1 MTTLMHADDVANY
14 LHENP
19 DFFIDHAELLAEM
32 KFSNTH
38 GASAVSLV
46 ERQVGVLRDKVKLLE
61 GKLGELIG
69 FGEENDVI
77 AEKTHRLAVDLQG
90 AASLSRVAGVL
101 YTNLSGAFAVPC
113 VAVRLWGV
121 ASGDAETAEEFQPVS
136 DAIKLVAGS
145 IQHPYCGPADS
156 QETVLWFGER
166 ETPVR
171 SMAQIPLREQGF
183 GGACFGLL
191 VLASEDA
198 HRFYPDMGTL
208 YLSRIGDLAGAAL
221 LRVVG

>member
-1 MTTLMHADDVANY
+1 MNADDVASY
-14 LHENP
+14 LHNNP
-19 DFFIDHAELLAEM
+19 DFFVDHAALLREM
-32 KFSNTH
+32 NFSNTH

-46 ERQVGVLRDKVKLLE
+46 ERQVGLLREKVRLLE

-77 AEKTHRLAVDLQG
+77 ADKVHRLAVDLQ
-90 AASLSRVAGVL
+90 AATGLSRVAGVL
-101 YTNLSGAFAVPC
+101 YANLSGTFAVPC

-121 ASGDAETAEEFQPVS
+121 AAGDAATAEEFQPVS
-136 DAIKLVAGS
+136 DEIKLIAGS
-145 IQHPYCGPADS
+145 LQHPYCGVADN
-156 QETVLWFGER
+156 QEAVVWFGER
-166 ETPVR
+166 STPIR

-191 VLASEDA
+191 VLASEDV

-221 LRVVG
+221 LRVVN

>member
-1 MTTLMHADDVANY
+1 MNADDVASY
-14 LHENP
+14 LHNNP
-19 DFFIDHAELLAEM
+19 DFFVDHAALLRELN
-32 KFSNTH
+32 FSNTH

-46 ERQVGVLRDKVKLLE
+46 ERQVGLLREKVRLLE

-77 AEKTHRLAVDLQG
+77 ADKVHRLAVDLQ
-90 AASLSRVAGVL
+90 AATGLSRVAGVL
-101 YTNLSGAFAVPC
+101 YANLSGTFAVPC

-121 ASGDAETAEEFQPVS
+121 AAGDAATAEEFQPVS
-136 DAIKLVAGS
+136 DAIKLIAGS
-145 IQHPYCGPADS
+145 LQHPYCGVADN
-156 QETVLWFGER
+156 QEAVVWFGER
-166 ETPVR
+166 STPIR

-183 GGACFGLL
+183 GGAWFGLL
-191 VLASEDA
+191 VLASEDV

-221 LRVVG
+221 LRVVN